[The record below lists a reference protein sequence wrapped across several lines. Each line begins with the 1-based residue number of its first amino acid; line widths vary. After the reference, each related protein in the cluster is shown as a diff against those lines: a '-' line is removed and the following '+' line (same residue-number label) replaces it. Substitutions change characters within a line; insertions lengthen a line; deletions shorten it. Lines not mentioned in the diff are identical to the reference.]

1 MLVNDKKVVYIAA
14 HVKPCV
20 KSALPRSQ
28 MWRGERKQLIQ
39 LEFS

>member
-1 MLVNDKKVVYIAA
+1 MLVNDRKVVYIAA
-14 HVKPCV
+14 HVKPL

-39 LEFS
+39 LEVS